1 MIEQTQPYSKEH
13 MDSMNKIID
22 ILAGRTDEEHH
33 VIISGVILSAF
44 GNIRSKGQEERASDY
59 LNTFINTLI
68 HVYKNQ
74 DLVKKLKTVGKN
86 DRRNYDR

>member
-1 MIEQTQPYSKEH
+1 MTEQTQPYSKEH

-22 ILAGRTDEEHH
+22 ILAHRTDEEHH

-44 GNIRSKGQEERASDY
+44 GNIRSRGEGERASDY

-74 DLVKKLKTVGKN
+74 DLVKKLKTVGKK
-86 DRRNYDR
+86 